1 MYVSWIFLPSV
12 PPKLPRVN
20 LTFSVIEPRFFVR
33 WMKASGHQMVD
44 DFIWNITPDDLN
56 CTNSSMT
63 VTCSYNEENLGHTYI
78 FTVAALN
85 CGGTQR
91 GSEFS
96 LRIPLQGMSLTLADY
111 ANT

>member
-1 MYVSWIFLPSV
+1 MYVSWIFLASA
-12 PPKLPRVN
+12 PPPRPRVN
-20 LTFSVIEPRFFVR
+20 ITFSFIEPRFTIE
-33 WMKASGHQMVD
+33 WMEASGSQMVD
-44 DFIWNITPDDLN
+44 GFIWNITPDDLD

-63 VTCSYNEENLGHTYI
+63 VTCSYEANLGRTYI

-85 CGGTQR
+85 CSGTQR